1 MRHLA
6 VKKITDMFEDLT
18 PRQRKALVQQDKER
32 QQIETNKIILKIK

>member
-6 VKKITDMFEDLT
+6 ITKTTDMFEGLT

-32 QQIETNKIILKIK
+32 QQVQTNKIILKIK